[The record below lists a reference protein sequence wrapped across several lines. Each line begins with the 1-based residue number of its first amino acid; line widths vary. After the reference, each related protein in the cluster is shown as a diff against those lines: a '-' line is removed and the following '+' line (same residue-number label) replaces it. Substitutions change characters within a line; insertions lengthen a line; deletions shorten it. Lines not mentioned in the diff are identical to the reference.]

1 MNFMSYLKQRYFLSA
16 IFYILLGAILLFYPA
31 ATAVTI
37 AYCFAVVLLLTGI
50 GFIVVYFTKELLGN
64 LDRYELVIG
73 LIACICAVFIFIK
86 VEIVLSILP
95 VLLGLAVLISGLIKL
110 QHAVDLFRAKIQGW
124 ILLFLMAVTS
134 IILGV
139 LAIVNPFEAAATL
152 IMIIGAGLLV
162 SGITDIFSGI
172 YFLRKVNDYKK
183 NS

>member
-16 IFYILLGAILLFYPA
+16 
-31 ATAVTI
+31 
-37 AYCFAVVLLLTGI
+37 VL
-50 GFIVVYFTKELLGN
+50 Y
-64 LDRYELVIG
+64 
-73 LIACICAVFIFIK
+73 
-86 VEIVLSILP
+86 
-95 VLLGLAVLISGLIKL
+95 
-110 QHAVDLFRAKIQGW
+110 
-124 ILLFLMAVTS
+124 ILLFLMAVIS

-152 IMIIGAGLLV
+152 IMIIGACLLI